1 VCDHWLRTNAAEE
14 SVSALEMASQSL
26 SNVKKDLYQ
35 WKWAIPAIHSSLQGF
50 MVMALE
56 GSNGLNCLKDKVADE
71 WLARYRAGEYEK
83 LDLDIFTLIIRN

>member
-1 VCDHWLRTNAAEE
+1 
-14 SVSALEMASQSL
+14 
-26 SNVKKDLYQ
+26 
-35 WKWAIPAIHSSLQGF
+35 
-50 MVMALE
+50 MALE